1 MGGPLE
7 LKDYGRSVGLNYGF
21 SVETPQAED
30 AKQANGVHGAGTEA
44 VPADE
49 GRADSSKSPAQ
60 VNDVLGRLMHF
71 ASRSFYK
78 AITREQI
85 GQACRQLLK
94 SERAVPNLLEESV
107 RQPAVIDKKLKQA
120 ITSLAN
126 AAQDAADAA
135 TKAFGKVAGLK
146 GRELAAAYAL
156 DKRNKLVP
164 DTQKVRKHFDAAI
177 DKFADLSLAMAELEE
192 TLLANGLRESEAFE
206 AIAALHQMADEHL
219 SELQTLL
226 VEMTALAE
234 AGIDA
239 NDPRKDVLDRKI
251 SDLLMGMSGT
261 MHGNF
266 AALKKEYES
275 ALKENAEAVKVW
287 TEFADRANDFLAKGN
302 VSLNEVREFLA
313 STNKFETVLSQIKA
327 PVGSVLDKFLG
338 RLREIRGGIEDLFR
352 DCRLKATAHRA
363 ATPPPCRPIVKALEE
378 LSDSELDGFESV
390 SPELVGIVRDCK
402 ACRRLLGEVATGG
415 LTDQLDEKLSSA
427 VKTMMGGEG
436 LLRSRRIAD
445 VEETVKRELDDL
457 AKAKPRFA
465 QDLWMKLGQKGTV
478 NVETLTAYVIVNLK
492 EEAQRLD
499 RQYSSLTAIKGFEDF
514 DAEVGGSTS
523 FSRGNVRAFLFGDLD
538 RTLGETLETRM
549 NGATESMMNPTFRT
563 EDITG
568 EEKLGS
574 GEANT
579 VYKLTDKSG
588 KVWVFK
594 PEAPAQEGLH
604 TLNLGKLKAYEKLQ
618 QAVKLNVATR
628 RLAEALGVENLVPEA
643 HAVTYKG
650 QYGLIMEMAGGCT
663 AADYN
668 SKNRQRQIG
677 QSAENDPA
685 LFNQHM
691 DSLVENLTELE
702 YLDLIAGQGDRH
714 WGNYMT
720 QFQHDGTAV
729 VKGID
734 NDMSFPA
741 YRTGLTTFTLGE
753 REYGCVLGN
762 MAKYYPKAS
771 PQEREKL
778 AKQYFKKHDGK
789 YQVEVTRSL
798 PVGLTMSLHG
808 FYAFHSMC
816 RPPCISQRLYEKIS
830 ALDEEKIE
838 DLRRQLLECMP
849 EANVAATVNRIREV
863 KKYVEYEKQS
873 SADFVVR
880 RTEGNPRP
888 WVTGKTGR
896 FLTTLGSDGE
906 LSDEK
911 KIRLLRDENNAPLA
925 GDFTLQCDASDAS
938 KYKLLFQNFLPRD
951 FEQCCALLTKTR
963 SSAGKR

>member
-1 MGGPLE
+1 MGDSLE
-7 LKDYGRSVGLNYGF
+7 TFRAAGRSVGLNYGVY
-21 SVETPQAED
+21 VEAPQPE
-30 AKQANGVHGAGTEA
+30 NGPESSGVRGIGTES

-49 GRADSSKSPAQ
+49 GRADSSTSPAQ

-94 SERAVPNLLEESV
+94 SERAVPNLLAEESA
-107 RQPAVIDKKLKQA
+107 RQPEIGKELRRT
-120 ITSLAN
+120 ITLLAN
-126 AAQDAADAA
+126 TAQDAADAA
-135 TKAFGKVAGLK
+135 TKAFWKVAGLK
-146 GRELAAAYAL
+146 GRELAEAYAL
-156 DKRNKLVP
+156 NKKGEPVP
-164 DTQKVRKHFDAAI
+164 DTHKVRKHVDAAI

-192 TLLANGLRESEAFE
+192 TLLANGLGDTGAFE
-206 AIAALHQMADEHL
+206 AIAALHQLADEHL
-219 SELQTLL
+219 SELQTL
-226 VEMTALAE
+226 VIEMTALAE

-266 AALKKEYES
+266 EALKKEYES
-275 ALKENAEAVKVW
+275 ALKENAGAVKVW

-302 VSLNEVREFLA
+302 VSLNEVSDFLA
-313 STNKFETVLSQIKA
+313 STKKFGEVLNGITASTGTV
-327 PVGSVLDKFLG
+327 FE
-338 RLREIRGGIEDLFR
+338 RLRKRLSKIQNGLEDLFR

-363 ATPPPCRPIVKALEE
+363 ATPPPCRPIAKALEE

-402 ACRRLLGEVATGG
+402 ACRRLLGEVAKDG
-415 LTDQLDEKLSSA
+415 LTDKLDEKLSSA

-436 LLRSRRIAD
+436 LLRSQRIAD

-457 AKAKPRFA
+457 AKAKPWFA
-465 QDLWMKLGQKGTV
+465 QDLWMKLGQKGAV

-499 RQYSSLTAIKGFEDF
+499 RQYSTLTAIKGFEDF
-514 DAEVGGSTS
+514 DAEVNGSAS

-549 NGATESMMNPTFRT
+549 NGATESMIDRTFRT
-563 EDITG
+563 EDIV
-568 EEKLGS
+568 EEKLLGS
-574 GEANT
+574 GMSNT
-579 VYKLTDKSG
+579 VTKLTDKSG

-628 RLAEALGVENLVPEA
+628 RLAKALGLENLVPEA

-650 QYGLIMEMAGGCT
+650 QYGLIMEMAGGHT
-663 AADYN
+663 AADYASEN
-668 SKNRQRQIG
+668 MKQQIS
-677 QSAENDPA
+677 QAAENDPA

-753 REYGCVLGN
+753 REYRCVLGN
-762 MAKYYPKAS
+762 MAKYYPKAT
-771 PQEREKL
+771 PEECAKMAEKFFTR
-778 AKQYFKKHDGK
+778 KGDK
-789 YQVEVTRSL
+789 YVVKLTRDL
-798 PVGLTMSLHG
+798 PVGVMMSLRT
-808 FYAFHSMC
+808 FYGFHSMAI
-816 RPPCISQRLYEKIS
+816 PPRISQRLYEKIM
-830 ALDEEKIE
+830 ALDEATIE
-838 DLRRQLLECMP
+838 TLRQQLLECMP
-849 EANVAATVNRIREV
+849 AANAEATVNRIREL
-863 KKYVEYEKQS
+863 KAYVEAE
-873 SADFVVR
+873 A
-880 RTEGNPRP
+880 RTEGFVVSRTEAKPLP
-888 WVTGKTGR
+888 WVTGTTGR
-896 FLTTLGSDGE
+896 FLTTPMDSDE
-906 LSDEK
+906 LSDAR
-911 KIRLLRDENNAPLA
+911 KIGKLRDENNAPIS
-925 GDFTLQCDASDAS
+925 GDFTLKCEGLDKDT
-938 KYKLLFQNFLPRD
+938 YKLLFLNFLPRD
-951 FEQCCALLTKTR
+951 FETCCDLLKKTR
-963 SSAGKR
+963 RSAENQ